1 MNSRLKGDTAQGVDD
16 LADEKIKSP
25 KIQATE
31 QMKQLITEYYI
42 DAKTTKL
49 PEGSHKPICWIT
61 SGGPVEFLIA
71 ADVIPVYPE
80 NHGAMCGAAKIAP
93 GLAEVAEKMGFSRDL
108 CSYAR
113 ADIGGALT
121 ESGAIPGGLPK
132 PDFLLCCNNICGT
145 VVKWYEELARIF
157 DVPMFLFDT
166 PFIHVEKPEHA
177 TEYVR
182 QQCLEL
188 VKFLEERTGNEFSL
202 EKFAEVAMLS
212 VEAVD
217 LWKGVLATAEHRPSP
232 FTCFDA
238 FIHMAP
244 IVTLRG
250 TRKVVD
256 YYQLLKQEME
266 DRNAHGIAAVPDER
280 YRLIWDNI
288 PIWYEMRNLGNLFA
302 EKSACL
308 VADTYTTAWAV
319 DIKIDDPLTSMAD
332 AYTKVYLNVSIDLML
347 DQLVALIERYDAD
360 GMVMH
365 SNRSCKPY
373 SLGQYDLSRAVS
385 ERTGKPS
392 LIIEADMTDS
402 RVYSEAQT
410 RERVEAFIESLS

>member
-1 MNSRLKGDTAQGVDD
+1 
-16 LADEKIKSP
+16 LAEERKHYVKIE
-25 KIQATE
+25 ATE

-42 DAKTTKL
+42 EAKTA
-49 PEGSHKPICWIT
+49 EGTGKKVCWIT

-71 ADVIPVYPE
+71 MDVIPVYPE
-80 NHGAMCGAAKIAP
+80 NHGAMCGAAKMAV
-93 GLAEVAEKMGFSRDL
+93 GLAEVSEQMGFSPDV

-113 ADIGGALT
+113 LDIGGAAT
-121 ESGAIPGGLPK
+121 QGGAIPGGLPK

-145 VVKWYEELARIF
+145 VMKWYEELARFF
-157 DVPMFLFDT
+157 DVPLFLMDT
-166 PFIHVEKPEHA
+166 PFIHRDKPEHA

-182 QQCLEL
+182 RQCLEL
-188 VKFLEERTGNEFSL
+188 VTFLEEQTGRKFETDR
-202 EKFAEVAMLS
+202 FAEVAMLS

-217 LWKGVLATAEHRPSP
+217 LWKGVLSTAENRPSP

-250 TRKVVD
+250 KPEVVD
-256 YYQLLKQEME
+256 YYKLLKSEME
-266 DRNAHGIAAVPDER
+266 DRVAKGISAVPEEQ

-288 PIWYEMRNLGNLFA
+288 PIWYAMRSLGQLFS
-302 EKSACL
+302 ENKACL

-332 AYTKVYLNVSIDLML
+332 AYTKVYLNISIDMMIEQLL
-347 DQLVALIERYDAD
+347 DLVERYSAD

-373 SLGQYDLSRAVS
+373 SLGQYDLARMVT
-385 ERTGKPS
+385 ERTGLPV

-402 RVYSEAQT
+402 RVYSEAQV
-410 RERVEAFIESLS
+410 RERVEAYIESLA